1 MSCSGRSACGVPRR
15 TEPVRVRFA
24 SRSRSGAVRLAGASA
39 LTGSLPFLFPAVAV
53 LAVTSTAAANA
64 PPSAHPYA
72 AHVTEAA
79 QRFGIPEAWI
89 WAVMRVESNG
99 DPAAISRA
107 GAMGLMQI
115 MPGTW
120 AMLTARYGLGGNP
133 WDVRANIHAGAAYLR
148 EMVDRY
154 GDLPTA
160 FAAYN
165 AGPGRVDD
173 WRQRG
178 RPLPAETIAY
188 VAKIAPG
195 LGMSGVASPAVVSA
209 TARAPA
215 TPSWRDAALFVL
227 RGGNASDRSETAVD
241 PAPVAQPGGTLSAP
255 VPPSSATAPHPSSPA
270 PYGLFVP
277 LSGRSEP

>member
-1 MSCSGRSACGVPRR
+1 MHA
-15 TEPVRVRFA
+15 RFA
-24 SRSRSGAVRLAGASA
+24 SRCRLSAVRLAGVSA
-39 LTGSLPFLFPAVAV
+39 LTRSLPFLFPAIAV
-53 LAVTSTAAANA
+53 LAVMPAAAMNVPA
-64 PPSAHPYA
+64 SVHPYA
-72 AHVTEAA
+72 AHVAQAA

-99 DPAAISRA
+99 NPAAISRA
-107 GAMGLMQI
+107 GAIGLMQI

-120 AMLTARYGLGGNP
+120 AMLTARYGLGDNP
-133 WDVRANIHAGAAYLR
+133 WDARANIHAGVAYLR

-173 WRQRG
+173 WHQRG

-188 VAKIAPG
+188 VAKIAPV
-195 LGMSGVASPAVVSA
+195 LGMSGVASPAIMPA
-209 TARAPA
+209 TAHPPA
-215 TPSWRDAALFVL
+215 APSWREATLFVV
-227 RGGNASDRSETAVD
+227 RGDDALDGSETAND
-241 PAPVAQPGGTLSAP
+241 PAPVAQPGGKIAAP
-255 VPPSSATAPHPSSPA
+255 VSPSSATAPPRSTPA
-270 PYGLFVP
+270 PHSLFVP